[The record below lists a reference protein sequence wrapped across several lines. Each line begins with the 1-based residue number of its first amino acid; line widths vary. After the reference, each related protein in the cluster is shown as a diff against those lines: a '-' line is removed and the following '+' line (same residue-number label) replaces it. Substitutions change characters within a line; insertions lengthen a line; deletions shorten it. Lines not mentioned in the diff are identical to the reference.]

1 MVKVRSRR
9 KLGKRKV
16 FKLKKVELELNTPK
30 LSQGESRVEMGL
42 RVVFRFGFLDR
53 MTMTNVWRLYT
64 AIVW

>member
-30 LSQGESRVEMGL
+30 LSQLTVKGESRVEMGL
-42 RVVFRFGFLDR
+42 RVVFRLGS
-53 MTMTNVWRLYT
+53 
-64 AIVW
+64 